1 MIKTIEASS
10 SIGTKKIERGAR
22 FCAPPLVYALFV
34 LAILATTMFSP
45 AAMAS
50 KDMDWDK
57 TLAHGYDQLG
67 KGNTEEAIKIF
78 QEKVRKYPTSAE
90 CHTGLGKSL
99 KRLHKISEAKEEF
112 RRATE
117 SDPNFADGFYELGA
131 VLEDDKDWQNAAAAF
146 EKYLQLKPDSGNRKT
161 VADRITYYR
170 GQQQ

>member
-10 SIGTKKIERGAR
+10 SIGTKKMRRGAR
-22 FCAPPLVYALFV
+22 FCAPPIVYALFV
-34 LAILATTMFSP
+34 LAMLAVTFCPTVL
-45 AAMAS
+45 AA
-50 KDMDWDK
+50 KDVDWDK
-57 TLAHGYDQLG
+57 TLFRGYDQLG
-67 KGNTEEAIKIF
+67 KGNTEEAIKFF

-117 SDPNFADGFYELGA
+117 CDPNFADGFYELGA
-131 VLEDDKDWQNAAAAF
+131 VLEDDKDWQNAATAF
-146 EKYLQLKPDSGNRKT
+146 EKFLQLKPDSGNRKT
-161 VADRITYYR
+161 VADRITYCR